1 MVGLVLLGVGIEGG
15 RDKGDKSGRTH
26 PIPNTWLRITTIV
39 TASVC

>member
-15 RDKGDKSGRTH
+15 RDKEDKSGGTH
-26 PIPNTWLRITTIV
+26 PIPNTWLRTTIM